1 MKKLTRAEAADFL
14 AAHDHYIILTHNR
27 PDGDTIGSAAALC
40 RGLRSLG
47 KTAHVLENK
56 GVSPRFEWLH
66 QGLTTRQVEESD
78 CIVSVDVASP
88 EILPQDFKPLLG
100 RIRLRI
106 DHHSSATSFTDFE
119 LVDSASAS
127 CAELVYD
134 VLNLLNCPLDKDMA
148 EAIYVGTS
156 TDTGCFRYA
165 NTTAH
170 TFSTA
175 AACAQAG
182 ARIYQLNM
190 ELFETN
196 TLARLKMQ
204 GWIVDNIK
212 MLRNGSM
219 CVCAI
224 PKQVELDMGKLG
236 KISLPLYVFAGDG
249 AVQVL
254 AGLGQSGSTVWVS
267 NSFPLAGSQEQD
279 DEADRLTVEAVLNML
294 QDDPEALSVGESET
308 INGLSCRPFILKVP
322 GAVLMEAMALK
333 APEGSSFTIDDTAFT
348 IWIAEKDGMP
358 VRLSADLASLF
369 QYLLDIAD
377 AAYLPKLK
385 LNSLPVTVD
394 ITGYNNV
401 ESLPLPT
408 A

>member
-1 MKKLTRAEAADFL
+1 MKKLTRAETADFL

-40 RGLRSLG
+40 HGLRSLG

-66 QGLTTRQVEESD
+66 QGLTTRQVEEND

-127 CAELVYD
+127 CAELVCD

-175 AACAQAG
+175 ASCAQAG
-182 ARIYQLNM
+182 AEIYRLNM

-204 GWIVDNIK
+204 GWIVDHMK
-212 MLRNGSM
+212 MLRSGSM

-224 PKQVELDMGKLG
+224 PRRVEQEMGVTGDDMDN
-236 KISLPLYVFAGDG
+236 IS
-249 AVQVL
+249 
-254 AGLGQSGSTVWVS
+254 
-267 NSFPLAGSQEQD
+267 SFPRTVAGVCMAATLR
-279 DEADRLTVEAVLNML
+279 EAENGDVK
-294 QDDPEALSVGESET
+294 LSVRAIPGYDATLVTAAFGGGGHKGAAGATMKMSLSEAA
-308 INGLSCRPFILKVP
+308 L
-322 GAVLMEAMALK
+322 AVERTMLE
-333 APEGSSFTIDDTAFT
+333 
-348 IWIAEKDGMP
+348 
-358 VRLSADLASLF
+358 
-369 QYLLDIAD
+369 Q
-377 AAYLPKLK
+377 
-385 LNSLPVTVD
+385 
-394 ITGYNNV
+394 NV
-401 ESLPLPT
+401 
-408 A
+408 